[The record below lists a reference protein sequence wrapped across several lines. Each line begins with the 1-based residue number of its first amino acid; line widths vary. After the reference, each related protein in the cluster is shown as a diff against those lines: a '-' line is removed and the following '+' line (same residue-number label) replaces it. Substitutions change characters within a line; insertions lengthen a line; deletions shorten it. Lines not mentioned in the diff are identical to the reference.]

1 MTRRESGKELPGSG
15 WYYGKK
21 KPARE
26 QKIAMEIK
34 VSGYSTAEY
43 SEEKRSSQSRYM
55 ADWAQFVTGELK
67 KGAGVDR
74 CHALRR

>member
-1 MTRRESGKELPGSG
+1 MGK
-15 WYYGKK
+15 KK
-21 KPARE
+21 KPACE

-43 SEEKRSSQSRYM
+43 SEEKRPAQPRYM
-55 ADWAQFVTGELK
+55 ADWTQFVTGELK